1 MMARS
6 RSTRPLTPAGPPRRS
21 TLGPVLAFAIGGLV
35 LALIAGGVYLYR
47 HRTAPDQGT
56 PTTSVD
62 HFLTAVLVDHDTG
75 AAGRVVCRGWTGD
88 AGMTAM
94 EGAVD
99 PDVVRVTWDTPAVVR
114 ESEGAVQVQVRLRF
128 RYGDDVTPSGEDYWI
143 FDVADQEGWRVCGA
157 RPLPQPVATP

>member
-1 MMARS
+1 MAPRS
-6 RSTRPLTPAGPPRRS
+6 RPATDPGRPRRRP

-35 LALIAGGVYLYR
+35 LALATGGLYLYHR
-47 HRTAPDQGT
+47 RTAPDQGT

-62 HFLTAVLVDHDTG
+62 HFLTAVLVDHDTR

-114 ESEGAVQVQVRLRF
+114 ESGGAVQVQVRLRF
-128 RYGDDVTPSGEDYWI
+128 RYGDDVTPSGEHYWI
-143 FDVADQEGWRVCGA
+143 FDVADQDGWRVCGA